1 MFFVHR
7 SIVKLHLCQHLA
19 PLEGIA
25 DHVRDRR
32 RAETAIILIIGIC
45 TNAWLALYTEVSCEN
60 TYTILILR
68 IVLTILLGKILNIC
82 ASPYWNGNEFSF
94 RKTSKA
100 SWYISLWPL
109 NAAIRAHPL
118 SYLFLGRQSSKIIR
132 LTSTGNFS
140 NVHLSNASSDSCSS
154 LSLISF
160 ILRILHL

>member
-32 RAETAIILIIGIC
+32 RAETAIILIIGIY
-45 TNAWLALYTEVSCEN
+45 TNAWLALYKEVSWEN

-68 IVLTILLGKILNIC
+68 TVLTTLLGKFLNIC
-82 ASPYWNGNEFSF
+82 AFPYRNGNEFSF

-100 SWYISLWPL
+100 SWYIWPYPL
-109 NAAIRAHPL
+109 NAAIRANPL
-118 SYLFLGRQSSKIIR
+118 SYRFLRRQSSKIICR
-132 LTSTGNFS
+132 ISTGNFS
-140 NVHLSNASSDSCSS
+140 NVHLSNASSHSCSS

-160 ILRILHL
+160 ILKILHL